1 MEFVGSFVD
10 MAFGPGD
17 GAVFVL
23 VSVFIGLATGRF
35 SSLWLAVL
43 FAAAIDVST
52 FGVLDLAEGGSFE
65 TLNSQVLDRIA
76 ENNGS
81 GILLRSIGY
90 FGAIASIIVLG
101 CALFP
106 KTAISILFGDSYLAM
121 APLLWKYAL
130 ATSLFALAN
139 IFAYYYLSLDKYIP
153 VVISGVFGLLQMGLV
168 IFFHDS
174 LEQVVLMQIGAMLL
188 LLLVQVAFFVSETLF
203 LKSKGQI

>member
-1 MEFVGSFVD
+1 MLISNWIVSFWDGVSMEFVGSFVD

-17 GAVFVL
+17 GAVFVV

-52 FGVLDLAEGGSFE
+52 IGMLELAEGGSFE

-90 FGAIASIIVLG
+90 FGAITSI
-101 CALFP
+101 
-106 KTAISILFGDSYLAM
+106 
-121 APLLWKYAL
+121 
-130 ATSLFALAN
+130 
-139 IFAYYYLSLDKYIP
+139 
-153 VVISGVFGLLQMGLV
+153 
-168 IFFHDS
+168 
-174 LEQVVLMQIGAMLL
+174 VVLK
-188 LLLVQVAFFVSETLF
+188 
-203 LKSKGQI
+203 KSLGGQ